1 MITLGCRLRVSRA
14 LLKRSF
20 RYSSICSGRLSM
32 QFNVPTKVKDEIMRH
47 RRRVARIAERAH
59 VTAVQIAG
67 ASADG
72 RAAIPAAQQRIAISE
87 LPVGSL
93 AAAAERF
100 GSDMGARM
108 RPPGKLEVPR
118 SSIR

>member
-1 MITLGCRLRVSRA
+1 L
-14 LLKRSF
+14 
-20 RYSSICSGRLSM
+20 SI
-32 QFNVPTKVKDEIMRH
+32 QFNVPKKIKDEIMRH

-59 VTAVQIAG
+59 VTAIQIAG

-108 RPPGKLEVPR
+108 RPPG
-118 SSIR
+118 